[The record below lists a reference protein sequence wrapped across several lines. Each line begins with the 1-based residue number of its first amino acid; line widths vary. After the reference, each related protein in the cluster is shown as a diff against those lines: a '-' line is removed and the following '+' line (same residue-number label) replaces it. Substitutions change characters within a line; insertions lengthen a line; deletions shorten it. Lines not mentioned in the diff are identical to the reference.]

1 MRPAGTTA
9 VVTGSFPAVAIAVAI
24 VSGAAGMVGVYL
36 DTAWH
41 RTVGRDSFFILPHV
55 FIYCGGLGVLG
66 AALTSVARATLGR
79 AEDFGGPILR
89 LRRLRLPLGFAVT
102 ALGIFVIM
110 AAAPVDAW
118 WHATFGKDVLI
129 WSPPHLQLHLGAGVA
144 AIGLLFAVAAQR
156 GRGALASA
164 WLWRGAML
172 AVLVDLVHRGHF
184 ILAHYTMLPHART
197 PDLYPF
203 LVALLVPVVLVAAA
217 RAVGPWAPTLACL
230 LFLGVTWLMD
240 VMLRAIEFDR
250 YTLTPI
256 LALPAAVLSLAF
268 WGAERRRARSRRDGA
283 WLSVAAGVAF
293 TIAFVT
299 MEFVWMGWAVGRP
312 WATERVLAALPLV
325 LVTGAL
331 SGWVG
336 WVLGGFLRA
345 VGSASGAVAEFGS
358 RWRARVAA
366 IVAIVLALVGLA
378 ATYRPQRYGPP
389 MLVDELKLIPLST
402 FPYQEA
408 IFWNVVLAEG
418 WPFAPR
424 IDARS
429 EGIIDGLPV
438 PVGPAWC
445 APTEAAL
452 ATAVAGTRFGVEVN
466 GTPVD
471 LAPYPLVRLRLR
483 DGSHCAWVGVAS
495 AFQRASQNRFVYTIE
510 RPALGVPL
518 TTRVELGV
526 TFKDP

>member
-66 AALTSVARATLGR
+66 AALGSVTHATLGR
-79 AEDFGGPILR
+79 AADFGGPILR
-89 LRRLRLPLGFAVT
+89 LWRLQLPLGFAVT
-102 ALGIFVIM
+102 ALGISVIT

-118 WHATFGKDVLI
+118 WHDTFGKDVLI
-129 WSPPHLQLHLGAGVA
+129 WSPPHLQLHLGAGIA

-156 GRGALASA
+156 GRGALAGA

-184 ILAHYTMLPHART
+184 ILAHYTMLDHART

-230 LFLGVTWLMD
+230 LFLGVTWLID
-240 VMLRAIEFDR
+240 VMLRAIEFER

-312 WATERVLAALPLV
+312 WPTERVLAALPLV

-345 VGSASGAVAEFGS
+345 VGSPPAAELGDGAEFGS

-366 IVAIVLALVGLA
+366 IVAIVL
-378 ATYRPQRYGPP
+378 
-389 MLVDELKLIPLST
+389 
-402 FPYQEA
+402 
-408 IFWNVVLAEG
+408 
-418 WPFAPR
+418 
-424 IDARS
+424 
-429 EGIIDGLPV
+429 
-438 PVGPAWC
+438 
-445 APTEAAL
+445 
-452 ATAVAGTRFGVEVN
+452 
-466 GTPVD
+466 
-471 LAPYPLVRLRLR
+471 
-483 DGSHCAWVGVAS
+483 
-495 AFQRASQNRFVYTIE
+495 
-510 RPALGVPL
+510 
-518 TTRVELGV
+518 
-526 TFKDP
+526 

>member
-9 VVTGSFPAVAIAVAI
+9 VVTGSFPAVAIAVAV

-41 RTVGRDSFFILPHV
+41 RTVGRDSFFIPPHV

-66 AALTSVARATLGR
+66 AALRRVARATLGS

-89 LRRLRLPLGFAVT
+89 LRRLRMPLGFAVT

-110 AAAPVDAW
+110 AGAPVDAW

-164 WLWRGAML
+164 WPWRG
-172 AVLVDLVHRGHF
+172 
-184 ILAHYTMLPHART
+184 
-197 PDLYPF
+197 
-203 LVALLVPVVLVAAA
+203 
-217 RAVGPWAPTLACL
+217 
-230 LFLGVTWLMD
+230 
-240 VMLRAIEFDR
+240 
-250 YTLTPI
+250 PI

-268 WGAERRRARSRRDGA
+268 WGAERRRARSQRDGA

-293 TIAFVT
+293 TVVFVT
-299 MEFVWMGWAVGRP
+299 MEFAWMGWAVGRP
-312 WATERVLAALPLV
+312 WATERVVAALPLV

-389 MLVDELKLIPLST
+389 MLVDELKLVPFSA

-452 ATAVAGTRFGVEVN
+452 ATAVAGARFGVEVN

>member
-66 AALTSVARATLGR
+66 AALTSVAHATLGR
-79 AEDFGGPILR
+79 AEDFGGPMLR
-89 LRRLRLPLGFAVT
+89 LRRLRMPLGFAVT
-102 ALGIFVIM
+102 ALGIFVII

-144 AIGLLFAVAAQR
+144 AIGL
-156 GRGALASA
+156 
-164 WLWRGAML
+164 
-172 AVLVDLVHRGHF
+172 
-184 ILAHYTMLPHART
+184 
-197 PDLYPF
+197 
-203 LVALLVPVVLVAAA
+203 
-217 RAVGPWAPTLACL
+217 
-230 LFLGVTWLMD
+230 
-240 VMLRAIEFDR
+240 
-250 YTLTPI
+250 
-256 LALPAAVLSLAF
+256 ALPAAVLSLAF
-268 WGAERRRARSRRDGA
+268 WGAERRWTRGQRDGA

-293 TIAFVT
+293 TVVFVK
-299 MEFVWMGWAVGRP
+299 MEVAWMGWAVGRP

-389 MLVDELKLIPLST
+389 MLVDELKLVPFSA

-452 ATAVAGTRFGVEVN
+452 TTAVAGARFGVEVN

-483 DGSHCAWVGVAS
+483 DGSHCALVGVAS
-495 AFQRASQNRFVYTIE
+495 AFPRASKM
-510 RPALGVPL
+510 L
-518 TTRVELGV
+518 
-526 TFKDP
+526 